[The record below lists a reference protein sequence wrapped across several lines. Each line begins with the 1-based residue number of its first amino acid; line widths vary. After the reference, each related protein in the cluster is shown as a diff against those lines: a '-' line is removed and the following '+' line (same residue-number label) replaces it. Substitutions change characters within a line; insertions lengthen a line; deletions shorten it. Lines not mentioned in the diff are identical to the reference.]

1 MLSIIIPTL
10 NEEKFLPR
18 LLNSIK
24 EQGFSDYE
32 IIVADAES
40 KDKTIEVAKSF
51 GCKIVKGGL
60 PAKGRNEGTKRA
72 KGDLFLFLDADIIF
86 LSPKFLE
93 NLLKE
98 FERRNLDVASFSIF
112 PENKIDKALYG
123 VYNFWAKLTQ
133 KFLPHAT
140 EAILVRKEIHQKIG
154 GFDEEIKIGEDHVYA
169 RKTAKFGK
177 FGFIKTNTVLTSS
190 RRFERDGRFK
200 TYLKYLL
207 AGTYMI
213 FFGPVKSDIFKY
225 RFGHYDEID

>member
-1 MLSIIIPTL
+1 MLSIVIPTL

-40 KDKTIEVAKSF
+40 KDETTEIAKSF

-60 PAKGRNEGTKRA
+60 PAKGRNEGAKRA

-112 PENKIDKALYG
+112 PENKIDRALYG
-123 VYNFWAKLTQ
+123 VYNFWVKLTQ
-133 KFLPHAT
+133 NFCLM
-140 EAILVRKEIHQKIG
+140 
-154 GFDEEIKIGEDHVYA
+154 
-169 RKTAKFGK
+169 
-177 FGFIKTNTVLTSS
+177 
-190 RRFERDGRFK
+190 
-200 TYLKYLL
+200 LL
-207 AGTYMI
+207 RL
-213 FFGPVKSDIFKY
+213 F
-225 RFGHYDEID
+225 

>member
-24 EQGFSDYE
+24 EQSFSDYE

-40 KDKTIEVAKSF
+40 KDKTIEIAKSF

-60 PAKGRNEGTKRA
+60 PAKGRNEGVKRA

-98 FERRNLDVASFSIF
+98 FERRNLDIASFSIF

-123 VYNFWAKLTQ
+123 VYNFWVKLTQ

-140 EAILVRKEIHQKIG
+140 EAILARKEIHQKIG

-169 RKTAKFGK
+169 RETAKFGK

-225 RFGHYDEID
+225 RFGHHNEID